1 MNHPSTEAGA
11 SQCDLILAEL
21 QHQQGEW
28 VALPL
33 LAAASG
39 SMAVHS
45 RIADLRARGLIIH
58 HRNQHKGRQ
67 IHSSYKFVPST
78 PATQLPLF

>member
-1 MNHPSTEAGA
+1 MTSHASPAAGQ

-21 QHQQGEW
+21 RRKEGAW
-28 VALPL
+28 VSLPE

-45 RIADLRARGLIIH
+45 RIADLRTRGLHIEQH
-58 HRNQHKGRQ
+58 NQRKGRM
-67 IHSSYKFVPST
+67 IHSSYRLT
-78 PATQLPLF
+78 ATTQATLF